1 MASLLRVFV
10 PRSKTDVYRESNYVY
25 ISKSQSNY
33 CPVSIL
39 RRYFD
44 SAGLDLAGCL
54 PLFGSLT
61 KKKAGYSLREEKLSY
76 TRCREIFKA
85 ALKDL
90 GYNAKD
96 YGLHSLRSDGIT
108 SVVTNDISKT
118 VSERLLKLHGRWK
131 TDAAKVM
138 YVLEPE
144 CKRIA
149 VTRCLGF

>member
-1 MASLLRVFV
+1 MASLLRFFV

-39 RRYFD
+39 RRYID
-44 SAGLDLAGCL
+44 AAGLDLAGCL

-144 CKRIA
+144 CERIA